1 MRNTNVAEE
10 SAVLVHEGEVRVVAF
25 VGEGERGVDRC
36 AGCQGE
42 SLWWIEV
49 FDCCAA
55 VSVEWRLRSGLRGGH
70 FDDSSRGGSVSFP
83 PSRA

>member
-1 MRNTNVAEE
+1 MWDANVAEE
-10 SAVLVHEGEVRVVAF
+10 GAALVHEGEVRVVAF

-36 AGCQGE
+36 AGRQGE

-55 VSVEWRLRSGLRGGH
+55 VFVG
-70 FDDSSRGGSVSFP
+70 
-83 PSRA
+83 